1 MIWETQVAYTIID
14 KKGNDRQ
21 VKEKYLVEHGDTF
34 TEVEDK
40 LFGELGARTCFEVQA
55 IKQSKAKEILSYK
68 KDVEEKIWLGELQDV
83 FHTDEGEEKY
93 IKYKVFLCAKTF
105 DEAKASLGEY
115 IKQGYDM
122 DIVNIK
128 LTNFEDILR

>member
-21 VKEKYLVEHGDTF
+21 VKEKYLVEYGDTF

-40 LFGELGARTCFEVQA
+40 LICKLGCEVQA

-68 KDVEEKIWLGELQDV
+68 KDVEENIWLCELQDV
-83 FHTDEGEEKY
+83 FHSDEGEEKY

-105 DEAKASLGEY
+105 DEAKARLGEY

>member
-21 VKEKYLVEHGDTF
+21 VKEKYLVEYGDTF

-40 LFGELGARTCFEVQA
+40 LICKLGCEVQA

-105 DEAKASLGEY
+105 DEAKARLGEY

>member
-34 TEVEDK
+34 TVVEDK
-40 LFGELGARTCFEVQA
+40 LFGEFGARTCFEVQA

-68 KDVEEKIWLGELQDV
+68 KDVEENIWLCELQDV

-105 DEAKASLGEY
+105 DEAKARLCEY

-128 LTNFEDILR
+128 LTNYEDILR

>member
-14 KKGNDRQ
+14 NKGNDRQ
-21 VKEKYLVEHGDTF
+21 VKEKYLIEYGDTF

-40 LFGELGARTCFEVQA
+40 LFGDLGARTCFEVQA

-68 KDVEEKIWLGELQDV
+68 KDVEENIWLCELQDV
-83 FHTDEGEEKY
+83 FHSDEGEEKY

-105 DEAKASLGEY
+105 DEAKAKLNEY
-115 IKQGYDM
+115 IQQGYNM
-122 DIVNIK
+122 DVVSIK
-128 LTNFEDILR
+128 LTDFEDIIR